1 MHQLGL
7 QTVQKIRGESE
18 YNNTVEESSL
28 VHTGNE
34 HLNQQIQRASK
45 LLNKRHADQLL
56 ISCIPRNST
65 SLDTKV
71 QYLAFVCSYMYV
83 SSKCSLLL
91 GVYVESGH
99 FKNISVH
106 VPCESACSLYY
117 SY

>member
-18 YNNTVEESSL
+18 CNNTVEESSL

-34 HLNQQIQRASK
+34 CLNQQIQCASK

-56 ISCIPRNST
+56 ISRILIIST

-71 QYLAFVCSYMYV
+71 HYLIFVCLHV
-83 SSKCSLLL
+83 SSKYSLLL
-91 GVYVESGH
+91 AVHVESGH
-99 FKNISVH
+99 FKNISVCPVKVH
-106 VPCESACSLYY
+106 VRCIIHTH
-117 SY
+117 